1 MSEKVAGI
9 YISNKQTNKQT
20 AGSVILGWTDQEE
33 LSSNLGKR

>member
-9 YISNKQTNKQT
+9 CISNKQTNKQQT

-33 LSSNLGKR
+33 LSSN